1 MKKISE
7 NRLFIISGRKTHW
20 NICNGEALMLT
31 NNIQTK
37 NWIKFQKGT
46 HDNFFFKNLVI
57 KYPLTRVTLLEC
69 KGMKKQGNILI
80 TI

>member
-1 MKKISE
+1 MKTMKTKFYSVYYYFILRKNTNKISE

-37 NWIKFQKGT
+37 N
-46 HDNFFFKNLVI
+46 
-57 KYPLTRVTLLEC
+57 
-69 KGMKKQGNILI
+69 
-80 TI
+80 